1 MNPLQQAAIE
11 LFKPAESLTVSE
23 WCEKHIY
30 LPKEVTPYA
39 GYFRSGF
46 NRYLVEPL
54 NRFGD
59 RKTDRLTVCFAS
71 QTGKTTL
78 MHLGLLYTVTCNPK
92 PVLYLMPSDQS
103 ARQISKE
110 RIQPMMRASARVSE
124 ILPSNPDNF
133 SILTYNLKGCNVH
146 LGGAGSA
153 AKLASFPAAVVCFD
167 ECDKANVKN
176 QNEAG
181 AIQLASN
188 RIKAYGSSKLFVL
201 ASTPT
206 VDDGA
211 ETITHHL
218 KQSTYKTYFVP
229 CLKCNELREIGFKK
243 DEDKFFVKWEK
254 AEIGGEID
262 IAQTVATARLVCPS
276 CGHEVVDDSEKNK
289 MVSSEAAEWRAQ
301 NPLADERHQ
310 GYHLNSLYSSY
321 VSIREAAR
329 MFLEAQSTNQL
340 QDFRNSFQALPW
352 KHNMD
357 ELPDIVKLKELE
369 AEFARGEIPAD
380 AMKIMTC
387 DVQKYEFYWMITAH
401 NLQGIFVVDHGRADN
416 FQELDKIFKR
426 FDCDFC
432 GVDSAYNTAFVLQ
445 NIKNLGSKWFAVRGQ
460 QIMQGQ
466 LRVEQVNTTDGFT
479 DKAKV
484 GTVRRFDIN
493 NTHFKRILV
502 KLRSQTIDGLYIYK
516 NADTLLYRHLLAEV
530 EIEKRDR
537 NGRTVYEFKQVDR
550 ENHWFDC
557 LNYALA
563 LGHFF
568 KKTKSFAKVDRP
580 TNSRRKPLSEMIKP
594 EEL

>member
-1 MNPLQQAAIE
+1 MNQVQRTAAAI
-11 LFKPAESLTVSE
+11 FAPAEKLSVSE
-23 WCEKHIY
+23 WCEKNIY
-30 LPKEVTPYA
+30 LPKEVTPFA

-54 NRFGD
+54 DRFGD
-59 RKTDRLTVCFAS
+59 RSTDRLTICFAS

-92 PVLYLMPSDQS
+92 PVLYLMPSDQG

-110 RIQPMMRASARVSE
+110 RIQPMMQASAAVQE
-124 ILPSNPDNF
+124 ILPDNPDNF
-133 SILTYNLKGCNVH
+133 SILTYNLKGCHVH

-218 KQSTYKTYFVP
+218 KQSTYNTYHVP
-229 CLKCNELREIGFKK
+229 CPKCGQLHEIGFGK
-243 DEDKFFVKWEK
+243 DEDKFFVEWDRAEK
-254 AEIGGEID
+254 GGEVD
-262 IAQTVATARLVCPS
+262 IAQTISTARLVCPS
-276 CGHEVVDDSEKNK
+276 CGHQIRDDQDKNK
-289 MVSSEAAEWRAQ
+289 MVASDAAKWIQQ
-301 NPLADERHQ
+301 NPLADQRHQ
-310 GYHLNSLYSSY
+310 GYQLNSLYSSY
-321 VSIREAAR
+321 VSIKEAAR
-329 MFLEAQSTNQL
+329 LFLESTATNQL

-352 KHNMD
+352 KHNIQD
-357 ELPDIVKLKELE
+357 LPDIIKLKELE
-369 AEFARGEIPAD
+369 GEFSRGEIPANS
-380 AMKIMTC
+380 MVLLSC
-387 DVQKYEFYWMITAH
+387 DVQKYEFYWLLTAH
-401 NLQGIFVVDHGRADN
+401 NDQGVFIMDNGRADN
-416 FQELDKIFKR
+416 FQDLESIFKR
-426 FDCDFC
+426 FNCDFA

-445 NIKNLGSKWFAVRGQ
+445 NIKRLGNKWFAIRGQ
-460 QIMQGQ
+460 QTMQGQ

-479 DKAKV
+479 DKSKV
-484 GTVRRFDIN
+484 GTVRRFDVN
-493 NTHFKRILV
+493 NTHFKRLLV
-502 KLRSQTIDGLYIYK
+502 KLRSQSLSGLTIYK
-516 NADTLLYRHLLAEV
+516 DADSMLYRHLLAEV
-530 EIEKRDR
+530 EVEKRDR

-563 LGHFF
+563 MGHFF
-568 KKTKSFAKVDRP
+568 RKSKSFEQVDRP
-580 TNSRRKPLSEMIKP
+580 TNAKRQPLSERFRP
-594 EEL
+594 QEL

>member
-1 MNPLQQAAIE
+1 MNQCEKTIAEIFA
-11 LFKPAESLTVSE
+11 PAEKLSVAE

-59 RKTDRLTVCFAS
+59 RTTDRLTVCFAS

-92 PVLYLMPSDQS
+92 PVLYLMPSDQA

-110 RIQPMMRASARVSE
+110 RIQPMMRASAKVSE
-124 ILPSNPDNF
+124 VLPENPDNF
-133 SILTYNLKGCNVH
+133 SILTYNLKGCHVH

-167 ECDKANVKN
+167 ECDKAAVKN

-181 AIQLASN
+181 AIQLAAN

-218 KQSTYKTYFVP
+218 KQSTFNTYHVP
-229 CLKCNELREIGFKK
+229 CPKCGALHEIGFGK
-243 DEDKFFVKWEK
+243 DEEKFSVQWDKHTTS
-254 AEIGGEID
+254 GEID
-262 IAQTVATARLVCPS
+262 VATTIATARLVCPS
-276 CGHEVVDDSEKNK
+276 CGHQITDDQEKNR
-289 MVSSEAAEWRAQ
+289 MVGSDQAKWLPQ
-301 NPLADERHQ
+301 NPLADQRHQ

-321 VSIREAAR
+321 VSIKDSAR
-329 MFLEAQSTNQL
+329 MFLEATATNQL
-340 QDFRNSFQALPW
+340 QDFKNSFQALPW
-352 KHNMD
+352 KHNIED
-357 ELPDIVKLKELE
+357 LPDIVQMKALE
-369 AEFARGEIPAD
+369 GEFKRGEVPPD
-380 AMKIMTC
+380 SLVLLTC
-387 DVQKYEFYWMITAH
+387 DVQKYEFYWMLTAH
-401 NLQGIFVVDHGRADN
+401 NVEGVFILDNGRADN
-416 FQELDKIFKR
+416 FQDLESIFKR
-426 FDCDFC
+426 FNCDFA
-432 GVDSAYNTAFVLQ
+432 GVDSAYNTSFVLQ
-445 NIKNLGSKWFAVRGQ
+445 NIKQLGTKWFAIRGQ
-460 QIMQGQ
+460 EIMQGQ
-466 LRVEQVNTTDGFT
+466 FKIEQVNTTDGFK
-479 DKAKV
+479 DKAKA

-493 NTHFKRILV
+493 NTHFKRLLV
-502 KLRSQTIDGLYIYK
+502 KLRSQTMTGLTIYQD
-516 NADTLLYRHLLAEV
+516 ADALLYRHLLAEV
-530 EIEKRDR
+530 EVEKRDR

-563 LGHFF
+563 MGHFF
-568 KKTKSFAKVDRP
+568 KKSRSFAKVDRP
-580 TNSRRKPLSEMIKP
+580 TNDKRKPLSEMYKP
-594 EEL
+594 QEI